1 MGNTPMSI
9 STFDHGVNPTIRRGT
24 LSRNARF
31 VQIIPNRM
39 LIDFG
44 MKLVSLGASGKLEYV
59 GPANGS
65 ERMGGVGIVFVK
77 DANSE

>member
-1 MGNTPMSI
+1 
-9 STFDHGVNPTIRRGT
+9 
-24 LSRNARF
+24 
-31 VQIIPNRM
+31 M

-44 MKLVSLGASGKLEYV
+44 MKHICAGANGELEYV

-65 ERMGGVGIVFVK
+65 ERIGGVGIVFVK